1 VSSDPLEPFHGQDED
16 RRAADLDLERIGH
29 EKLARLHDR
38 RHRVDHLGPGV
49 ACLADDAE
57 DVIDLGIVD
66 AENDRRVRLLEEA
79 TGAVQSRGPE
89 VAVQQGVDEGP
100 RVLVVDD
107 RDDELH
113 GAEYRRA
120 ASTFDVQLGVG
131 RSVLVRSG
139 ATAPC
144 RGSGGVRCG
153 PPEVRNRT
161 REGEASVSPSADRP
175 SPLDALAAGV
185 AAVVHGPDLD
195 EAIGS
200 LLGGVVAAVGATS
213 ATVSLQ
219 DPDRPDPELALTIGL
234 DEAAQQAAVAAAADP
249 AHPLTTA
256 ARERIEA
263 SAGSTLAVPLI
274 AARDGID
281 EALGAIAI
289 TFPDRTTP
297 TEADTTLIRLVANIT
312 ALAVDRARL
321 ASTVA
326 ERSEWF
332 ERLAHTDPLTGLANL
347 RTISRVLELEIA
359 RAGRQGS
366 EVSVAIFDVDDFAAT
381 NEAAGRDAGDDVL
394 RTIAAVLAGSVRLV
408 DTVARSGA
416 DEFLLVAPGSAGATV
431 AQRVLDGIADL
442 PSVGGR
448 TVSVAA
454 GVARFPND
462 GSDAESVLA
471 AAQGALERSRTGGRG
486 EVETTEA

>member
-1 VSSDPLEPFHGQDED
+1 
-16 RRAADLDLERIGH
+16 
-29 EKLARLHDR
+29 
-38 RHRVDHLGPGV
+38 
-49 ACLADDAE
+49 
-57 DVIDLGIVD
+57 
-66 AENDRRVRLLEEA
+66 
-79 TGAVQSRGPE
+79 
-89 VAVQQGVDEGP
+89 
-100 RVLVVDD
+100 
-107 RDDELH
+107 
-113 GAEYRRA
+113 
-120 ASTFDVQLGVG
+120 
-131 RSVLVRSG
+131 
-139 ATAPC
+139 
-144 RGSGGVRCG
+144 
-153 PPEVRNRT
+153 
-161 REGEASVSPSADRP
+161 VSPSAHRP

-274 AARDGID
+274 ASRDGID

-289 TFPDRTTP
+289 TFPDGTAP

-326 ERSEWF
+326 ERSEWV

-394 RTIAAVLAGSVRLV
+394 RTVAAVLAGSVRLV

-462 GSDAESVLA
+462 GTDAESVLA

>member
-1 VSSDPLEPFHGQDED
+1 VSQ
-16 RRAADLDLERIGH
+16 
-29 EKLARLHDR
+29 
-38 RHRVDHLGPGV
+38 
-49 ACLADDAE
+49 
-57 DVIDLGIVD
+57 
-66 AENDRRVRLLEEA
+66 
-79 TGAVQSRGPE
+79 T
-89 VAVQQGVDEGP
+89 
-100 RVLVVDD
+100 
-107 RDDELH
+107 
-113 GAEYRRA
+113 
-120 ASTFDVQLGVG
+120 
-131 RSVLVRSG
+131 
-139 ATAPC
+139 
-144 RGSGGVRCG
+144 
-153 PPEVRNRT
+153 
-161 REGEASVSPSADRP
+161 ADRP
-175 SPLDALAAGV
+175 APLDALAAGV

-200 LLGGVVAAVGATS
+200 LLGAAVAAIGATS
-213 ATVSLQ
+213 AVVSLQ

-234 DEAAQQAAVAAAADP
+234 DEAAQQAAVSAAADP

-256 ARERIEA
+256 ARERVEA
-263 SAGSTLAVPLI
+263 SSGSTLAYPLI

-289 TFPDRTTP
+289 TFPEGRTP
-297 TEADTTLIRLVANIT
+297 SDSDATLIRIVADIT

-366 EVSVAIFDVDDFAAT
+366 EVSIAIFDVDDFAAT
-381 NEAAGRDAGDDVL
+381 NEAAGRDAGDDIL
-394 RTIAAVLAGSVRLV
+394 RAVAAVLAGSVRLV

-416 DEFLLVAPGSAGATV
+416 DEFLLVAPGSAGAMV
-431 AQRVLDGIADL
+431 ARRVVDAIGDL
-442 PSVGGR
+442 PDVGGR
-448 TVSVAA
+448 PVRVAT
-454 GVARFPND
+454 GVARFPTD
-462 GSDAESVLA
+462 GTDTESILA

>member
-1 VSSDPLEPFHGQDED
+1 
-16 RRAADLDLERIGH
+16 
-29 EKLARLHDR
+29 
-38 RHRVDHLGPGV
+38 
-49 ACLADDAE
+49 
-57 DVIDLGIVD
+57 
-66 AENDRRVRLLEEA
+66 
-79 TGAVQSRGPE
+79 
-89 VAVQQGVDEGP
+89 
-100 RVLVVDD
+100 
-107 RDDELH
+107 
-113 GAEYRRA
+113 
-120 ASTFDVQLGVG
+120 
-131 RSVLVRSG
+131 
-139 ATAPC
+139 
-144 RGSGGVRCG
+144 
-153 PPEVRNRT
+153 
-161 REGEASVSPSADRP
+161 VSPSADRP

-289 TFPDRTTP
+289 TFPDGRTP

-332 ERLAHTDPLTGLANL
+332 ERLAHIDPLTGLANL

-366 EVSVAIFDVDDFAAT
+366 EVSVAIFDVNDFAAT
-381 NEAAGRDAGDDVL
+381 NEAAGRDAGDDIL
-394 RTIAAVLAGSVRLV
+394 RAVGAVLAGSVRLV

-416 DEFLLVAPGSAGATV
+416 DEFLLVAPGSAGAMV
-431 AQRVLDGIADL
+431 AKRVLEGIADL
-442 PSVGGR
+442 PPVGGR
-448 TVSVAA
+448 PVTVAA

-462 GSDAESVLA
+462 GTDADSVLA
-471 AAQGALERSRTGGRG
+471 AAQGALERSRTRGRG